1 MPKQDVQGPAKDR
14 YLKSYEIRRAYA
26 DAIQYPPEVPGVKDV
41 IDVHCHC
48 DQGHQDGLAV
58 VKHATRN
65 GMGGILYKS
74 IVGKKPGPEMVKES
88 PGKLESLSGPR
99 KIK

>member
-41 IDVHCHC
+41 IDVHWHC
-48 DQGHQDGLAV
+48 DQGIRMGLRSPNTRRATAWV
-58 VKHATRN
+58 AFFTSRLPVKSRAR
-65 GMGGILYKS
+65 
-74 IVGKKPGPEMVKES
+74 
-88 PGKLESLSGPR
+88 R
-99 KIK
+99 R